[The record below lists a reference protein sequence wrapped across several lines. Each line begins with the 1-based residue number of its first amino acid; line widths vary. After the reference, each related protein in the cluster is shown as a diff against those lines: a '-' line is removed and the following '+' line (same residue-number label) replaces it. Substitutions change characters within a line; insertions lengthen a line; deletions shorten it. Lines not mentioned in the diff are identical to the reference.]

1 MRTST
6 QILIFIAAIA
16 VVNTATAGSW
26 NYLKTGADWTDGNCA
41 KNTVQQSPIN
51 LVTDSNSLLTY
62 TEDIHV
68 APGKA
73 KFTQSNKGYTVV
85 LNYKP
90 KNTGDFFIRAKLK
103 NLAGELHSY
112 DAI

>member
-41 KNTVQQSPIN
+41 KHDDQ
-51 LVTDSNSLLTY
+51 
-62 TEDIHV
+62 
-68 APGKA
+68 
-73 KFTQSNKGYTVV
+73 
-85 LNYKP
+85 
-90 KNTGDFFIRAKLK
+90 
-103 NLAGELHSY
+103 
-112 DAI
+112 